1 MKTDVPI
8 KVLFER
14 QGQSLLPF
22 IGEPDARLAGV
33 DVVELPA
40 GARTVDCVL
49 RLERKGLT
57 WYRHLEFQ
65 AERDPDMPRR
75 CFEYNAR
82 LVLHYS
88 ATVVTTVVYL
98 LRGADRGV
106 ADAFRLYIG
115 DRLVNE
121 WRFDVV
127 RLWEIDAELALAA
140 GTAGP
145 LGLVPLL
152 GGGERPAVIRKAVR
166 RVAALSSRREA
177 ADAMA
182 VLIDLACQ
190 RYDRGTFQRLFRKDS
205 MMQSWLYQMGREEGE
220 AEGEARGVARGVAQG
235 EAKGEAKGQL
245 ISARTICAD
254 LAKELHPRVAPR
266 LLRRIHA
273 CADPDTL
280 RGWILEC
287 PKLSDTAFVTLV
299 SGTRGS
305 GAARS
310 RVSRPRRAATR
321 SKGSPKRR

>member
-1 MKTDVPI
+1 MKTDLPI

-22 IGEPDARLAGV
+22 IGEPGARLAGV
-33 DVVELPA
+33 DVVEVPA
-40 GARTVDCVL
+40 GSRTVDCVL
-49 RLERKGLT
+49 RLERDGLT

-65 AERDPDMPRR
+65 AERDPDIPRR

-98 LRGADRGV
+98 LRGADRDV

-115 DRLVNE
+115 ARLVNE

-127 RLWEIDAELALAA
+127 RLWEIEADLALAA

-152 GGGERPAVIRKAVR
+152 GGGDRPAVIRKAVR
-166 RVAALSSRREA
+166 RLAALPSRRES
-177 ADAMA
+177 ADVMA

-190 RYDRGTFQRLFRKDS
+190 RYDKGTIQRLFRKDS
-205 MMQSWLYQMGREEGE
+205 IMQSWLYQMGRDE
-220 AEGEARGVARGVAQG
+220 G
-235 EAKGEAKGQL
+235 EAKGEARGQL

-254 LAKELHPRVAPR
+254 LVKVLHPRVAPR
-266 LLRRIHA
+266 ILRRIEA
-273 CADPDTL
+273 CTDPDTL

-287 PKLSDTAFVTLV
+287 PKLSDPAFVTLV
-299 SGTRGS
+299 SGRRGS
-305 GAARS
+305 GTARS
-310 RVSRPRRAATR
+310 RVSRPVASR
-321 SKGSPKRR
+321 KRR